1 MTANDGNKRLQSL
14 ADAGLDLAAPA
25 IDPSRF
31 YGQDRAGRRLGRAR
45 LQGWA
50 VLPGVLRLAE
60 CSVLAGLY
68 GNLGDFRSHMV
79 TARYSFGRGEYR

>member
-1 MTANDGNKRLQSL
+1 MTTNDGNKRLQPL

-50 VLPGVLRLAE
+50 MLPGALRLAE

-68 GNLGDFRSHMV
+68 
-79 TARYSFGRGEYR
+79 TARYSFGRG

>member
-1 MTANDGNKRLQSL
+1 MTANNGNERLQPL

-50 VLPGVLRLAE
+50 VLPGALRLAE
-60 CSVLAGLY
+60 CSVLAGLH
-68 GNLGDFRSHMV
+68 GDAGGFRRRIV
-79 TARYSFGRGEYR
+79 TARCSFGRGDCQ